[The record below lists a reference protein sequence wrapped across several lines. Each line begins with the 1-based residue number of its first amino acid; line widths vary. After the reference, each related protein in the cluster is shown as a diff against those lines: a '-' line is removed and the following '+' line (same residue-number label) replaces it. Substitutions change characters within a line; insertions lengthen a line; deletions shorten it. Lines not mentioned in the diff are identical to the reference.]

1 MTTNPRLQ
9 EVTTALVHS
18 VAQVLHDHRVTE
30 AEFYPAVGFLADLAQ
45 KGELGLLTDA
55 LGLTRIVDDNT
66 HRAEEQGGTPS
77 NVLGPYYR
85 EGAPFIDNGGNVAPD
100 GEPGEP
106 LKVTGQVTDTAGQP
120 LAGAVID
127 VWQCNASGEYEHQV
141 TGKDDYYLRRRLRTD
156 AEGRY
161 SFRTVRPVP
170 YEIPKSGPVGTLLA
184 MLDWHAFRPA
194 HIHFKVTAEG
204 QAPLV
209 TQMYFADDDWLH
221 DDRVNAAK
229 DDLAVKVTH
238 TNGTARAEFDV
249 RLCPAR

>member
-1 MTTNPRLQ
+1 MPNPRLQ
-9 EVTTALVHS
+9 EVTTALVKS
-18 VAQVLHDHRVTE
+18 VAQVLHEHRVTE

-85 EGAPFIDNGGNVAPD
+85 EGAPFIDNGGAVAPE

-106 LKVTGQVTDTAGQP
+106 LTVSGRVTDTAGHP
-120 LAGAVID
+120 LAGAVVD
-127 VWQCNASGEYEHQV
+127 VWQCSASGEYEHQA
-141 TGKDDYYLRRRLRTD
+141 TDKEDYYLRRRLRTD
-156 AEGRY
+156 ADGRY
-161 SFRTVRPVP
+161 EFHTVRPVP

-184 MLDWHAFRPA
+184 ELDWHAFRPA
-194 HIHFKVTAEG
+194 HIHFKVSASD
-204 QAPLV
+204 QATLV
-209 TQMYFADDDWLH
+209 TQMYFADDEWLH

-229 DDLAVKVTH
+229 DDLAVKVT
-238 TNGTARAEFDV
+238 TNGTARAEFDI
-249 RLCPAR
+249 RLCPAG

>member
-9 EVTTALVHS
+9 EVTTALVKS
-18 VAQVLHDHRVTE
+18 VVQVLHDHRVTE
-30 AEFYPAVGFLADLAQ
+30 AEFYPAVEFLAGLAEQ
-45 KGELGLLTDA
+45 GELGLLTDA

-85 EGAPFIDNGGNVAPD
+85 EGAPFIDNGGRVAPD
-100 GEPGEP
+100 GEPGRA
-106 LKVTGQVTDTAGQP
+106 LLVSGRVTDTAGRP
-120 LAGAVID
+120 VSGSVVD
-127 VWQCNASGEYEHQV
+127 VWQCNASGEYEHQT
-141 TGKDDYYLRRRLRTD
+141 TGKEDYYLRRRLRTD

-161 SFRTVRPVP
+161 SFQTIRPVP

-194 HIHFKVTAEG
+194 HIHFKVTGDG

-209 TQMYFADDDWLH
+209 TQMYFADDEWLH
-221 DDRVNAAK
+221 NDRVNAAK
-229 DDLAVKVTH
+229 GELAVNVTD
-238 TNGTARAEFDV
+238 GDGPARAEFDI
-249 RLCPAR
+249 RLCSAG